1 MVDLDLRRHTL
12 IYYKGN
18 RVILDGNSYLYNPTY
33 NINIDINI
41 NSQFLIDK
49 VKDGNYYAFI
59 FKNVD
64 GEGNEVSKYKLQ
76 FLTQPSTIVNNR
88 TNVNKLKAS
97 RIFSF
102 TAIAVTEFD
111 ITGKLKFNYQG
122 NYDFSEGYGT
132 YYNISG
138 STPTNKEYD
147 KLIKTEND
155 YILDGKIN
163 ISGLIDFRSVS
174 ISYESSSK
182 TIPKTYGKYTQNE
195 YTNETSTNVR
205 ASDYIFDI
213 NENGMIYVNE
223 PIKFYTFTARGVISD
238 ILNISIAKGWHKV
251 LTDRGVRINSY
262 YPSLKYQGNFIG
274 ISKINKKLY
283 VGSKEIYPDF
293 KDNSE
298 KPTLN
303 HSHVNLK
310 IENEWKQAKYIESDN
325 LT

>member
-1 MVDLDLRRHTL
+1 MIDLDLRRHTL
-12 IYYKGN
+12 VYYNNK
-18 RVILDGNSYLYNPTY
+18 RVILDGNSYLYNPSY
-33 NINIDINI
+33 DINIDINI
-41 NSQFLIDK
+41 NSQFLLEKI
-49 VKDGNYYAFI
+49 KDGNYYAFI

-76 FLTQPSTIVNNR
+76 FLIQPSTIINNN
-88 TNVNKLKAS
+88 TNISKLKAS

-102 TAIAVTEFD
+102 TSIAVTEFD
-111 ITGKLKFNYQG
+111 ITGKIKFDYQG
-122 NYDFSEGYGT
+122 VYDFSNGYGF
-132 YYNISG
+132 YYNIDG
-138 STPTNKEYD
+138 STPINKEYD
-147 KLIKTEND
+147 KIIKTDSD
-155 YILDGKIN
+155 YVLDGKIN

-174 ISYESSSK
+174 IIYNEISK
-182 TIPKTYGKYTQNE
+182 SIDKTYGIYTQNE
-195 YTNETSTNVR
+195 YSDNTSTYVR
-205 ASDYIFDI
+205 ESDYIFNI

-223 PIKFYTFTARGVISD
+223 PIKFYTFTAKGVISD

-262 YPSLKYQGNFIG
+262 YPSLKYQNEFIG
-274 ISKINKKLY
+274 ISKINKKLF
-283 VGSKEIYPDF
+283 VGSKEIYPDL

-310 IENEWKQAKYIESDN
+310 VENEWKQAKYIESDN